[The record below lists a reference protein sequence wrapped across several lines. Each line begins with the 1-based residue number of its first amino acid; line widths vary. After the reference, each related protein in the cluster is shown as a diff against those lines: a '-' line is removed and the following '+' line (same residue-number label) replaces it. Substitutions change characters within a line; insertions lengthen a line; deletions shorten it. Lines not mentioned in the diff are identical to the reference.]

1 MFSDVDLDPFE
12 DRARLAWW
20 LFIAALGVAA
30 AYIAYS
36 FVGML
41 VLGVFGYYATRPI
54 YHRLGEFVDSDSI
67 AAGVT
72 VALVV
77 VPIVGLSL
85 YAGFQ
90 LVQQAQ
96 GLLLE
101 STGLTGL
108 VQRYLGGSLSTGQQQ
123 QLLTLLQDPQQ
134 LINTPGQSARS
145 LLQTGSAALSAVF
158 GTLLLLALSV
168 TISYSLLVRESA
180 LSDGL
185 VELFGG
191 RDSAAYAYAVA
202 VDEDLE
208 SVFFGN
214 LLFVLV
220 MTVVA
225 ALTYGAT
232 NLLAP
237 EGVAV
242 PMLFVLAFL
251 TGVASLIPIV
261 VGKVV
266 YLPVVASL
274 AYQTLQGGGGSGNL
288 VFVAGALV
296 AYVVL
301 LDLAPQAFIQP
312 YVTGRQLD
320 MLLLMFGYIL
330 GPILFGWYGFFL
342 LPVLFI
348 VMLEAVRIVLPQLVH
363 GEPLTQAPSMAEDVG
378 TDPREQDS
386 VPTGQGE

>member
-1 MFSDVDLDPFE
+1 MFSDADIDPFE
-12 DRARLAWW
+12 NRGRLAWW
-20 LFIAALGVAA
+20 LFVAVLGAAA

-41 VLGVFGYYATRPI
+41 VLGVFGYYATRPVFR
-54 YHRLGEFVDSDSI
+54 RLGEVVDSDRI

-72 VALVV
+72 VSLVV

-101 STGLTGL
+101 STGLVKLLQQYFGF
-108 VQRYLGGSLSTGQQQ
+108 GSLPSGQRER
-123 QLLTLLQDPQQ
+123 LLTLLQNPRGLVSQ
-134 LINTPGQSARS
+134 PGQSARS
-145 LLQTGSAALSAVF
+145 LLQTGGAAASAVF

-168 TISYSLLVRESA
+168 VISYALLVRESG
-180 LSDGL
+180 LSDAL

-191 RDSAAYAYAVA
+191 RDSTAYAYAVA
-202 VDEDLE
+202 VDQDLE

-220 MTVVA
+220 MTVIAAVA
-225 ALTYGAT
+225 YGAT

-251 TGVASLIPIV
+251 TGVASLIPVV

-274 AYQTLQGGGGSGNL
+274 AYQTLGSGGGSGGL
-288 VFVAGALV
+288 LFVAGALV

-301 LDLAPQAFIQP
+301 LDLAPQALIQP

-330 GPILFGWYGFFL
+330 GPILLGWYGFFL
-342 LPVLFI
+342 LPIVFI
-348 VMLEAVRIVLPQLVH
+348 VMLEAVRIVLPELVH
-363 GEPLTQAPSMAEDVG
+363 GRPLTQGVDLAEDVG
-378 TDPREQDS
+378 TNPRDQDD
-386 VPTGQGE
+386 VPTE